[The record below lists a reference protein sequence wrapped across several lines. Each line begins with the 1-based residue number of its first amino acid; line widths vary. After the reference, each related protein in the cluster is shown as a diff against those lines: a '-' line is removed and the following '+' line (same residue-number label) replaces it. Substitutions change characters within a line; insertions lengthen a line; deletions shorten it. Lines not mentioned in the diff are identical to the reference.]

1 MDNNNM
7 ISLGELIDDC
17 FNQYEVY
24 IPLIQRN
31 YKWDKHT
38 ATKLVSDLWNSYKK
52 KKPIYT
58 AGMITVYK
66 EDNKK
71 IQLIDGQQRII
82 TLFMLLKI
90 LEPHKTDFKFKFERD
105 EGIEKEEKKRFYYLE
120 NINKLCKKRRKIE
133 DLYTD
138 LKRFNENYTRI
149 KNDYIRVRRQPFK
162 EYILKNLHLY
172 TDLERFKENYT
183 SMKSRIKKE
192 YKIVHRQPF
201 KEYILKSLHFL
212 LHISEIEP
220 FDEFI
225 NLNKHKTRF
234 VISDLI
240 KANLIMDSSDED
252 KRKDILSLF
261 KELSGILYYQSDD
274 LESVWKLVN
283 QGYVEEDIPE
293 DNSQRYKNKLYSDE
307 NRLKLLC
314 CERYGA
320 GEYDGF
326 SIVGYDKK
334 IEYDTLV
341 KYKNILIA
349 LEQDKN
355 NKNWCSYNGFNI
367 THVLLGKKFFSML
380 NEYADKDKNFKH
392 IEEYLRH
399 IVSQE
404 HGENAFYISCFIE
417 SQLKNEYINAKDLI
431 AIYKT
436 VEDELNEAAG
446 QGKELSERKRNW
458 ISGGVLEVEDY
469 LKIYDAYIQNKYCL
483 QEKNHENQ

>member
-1 MDNNNM
+1 M

-31 YKWDKHT
+31 YKWDEKT
-38 ATKLVSDLWNSYKK
+38 ATKLVSDLWNSYKEE
-52 KKPIYT
+52 KPIYT
-58 AGMITVYK
+58 AGMITVYE

-90 LEPHKTDFKFKFERD
+90 LEPDKTDFKFKFERD

-120 NINKLCKKRRKIE
+120 NINKLRKKLCKIE

-138 LKRFNENYTRI
+138 LKRFNENYT
-149 KNDYIRVRRQPFK
+149 
-162 EYILKNLHLY
+162 
-172 TDLERFKENYT
+172 
-183 SMKSRIKKE
+183 SMKSEMKGNER
-192 YKIVHRQPF
+192 YYQPF

-283 QGYVEEDIPE
+283 QGYVEEVIPE

-404 HGENAFYISCFIE
+404 QGENAFYISCFIE

-446 QGKELSERKRNW
+446 QKKELSKRKNNW

>member
-31 YKWDKHT
+31 YKWDKET
-38 ATKLVSDLWNSYKK
+38 ATKLVSDLWNSYKEK
-52 KKPIYT
+52 KTIYT

-90 LEPHKTDFKFKFERD
+90 LEPDKTDFKFKFERD
-105 EGIEKEEKKRFYYLE
+105 EGIEKERKKRFYYLE
-120 NINKLCKKRRKIE
+120 NINELHERKDL

-138 LKRFNENYTRI
+138 LKRF
-149 KNDYIRVRRQPFK
+149 
-162 EYILKNLHLY
+162 
-172 TDLERFKENYT
+172 KENYEL
-183 SMKSRIKKE
+183 MKSKMKE
-192 YKIVHRQPF
+192 NEGYYQPF

-212 LHISEIEP
+212 LHISEVEP

-240 KANLIMDSSDED
+240 KANLIIDSSDEE

-261 KELSGILYYQSDD
+261 NELSGILYYHSDD
-274 LESVWKLVN
+274 LDSIWKLVN

-320 GEYDGF
+320 NEYDGF

-334 IEYDTLV
+334 IEYDTLA

-349 LEQDKN
+349 LEQDKKD
-355 NKNWCSYNGFNI
+355 KNWCSYNGFNI

-380 NEYADKDKNFKH
+380 NECVDKDKNFKH
-392 IEEYLRH
+392 IEEYLRY

-404 HGENAFYISCFIE
+404 HEKNAFYISCFIE
-417 SQLKNEYINAKDLI
+417 SQLKNEHINAKNLI

-436 VEDELNEAAG
+436 IEDELNKAAG
-446 QGKELSERKRNW
+446 QEKELSKRKSNW
-458 ISGGVLEVEDY
+458 ISDGVLEVEDY
-469 LKIYDAYIQNKYCL
+469 LKIYNEYIQNKYCL

>member
-31 YKWDKHT
+31 YKWDKKT

-120 NINKLCKKRRKIE
+120 NINELHERK

-138 LKRFNENYTRI
+138 LKRFNENYT
-149 KNDYIRVRRQPFK
+149 
-162 EYILKNLHLY
+162 
-172 TDLERFKENYT
+172 
-183 SMKSRIKKE
+183 SMKSEMKGNE
-192 YKIVHRQPF
+192 GYYQPF

-212 LHISEIEP
+212 LYISEIEP

-261 KELSGILYYQSDD
+261 KELSRILYYQSDD

-283 QGYVEEDIPE
+283 QGYVEEVIPD

-436 VEDELNEAAG
+436 VEDELNKAPG
-446 QGKELSERKRNW
+446 QEKELSERKINW
-458 ISGGVLEVEDY
+458 ISGRVLEVEDY
-469 LKIYDAYIQNKYCL
+469 LKIYNEYIQNKYCL
-483 QEKNHENQ
+483 QEKKHENQ

>member
-31 YKWDKHT
+31 YKWDKDT

-120 NINKLCKKRRKIE
+120 NINELHERK

-138 LKRFNENYTRI
+138 LKRFNENYT
-149 KNDYIRVRRQPFK
+149 
-162 EYILKNLHLY
+162 
-172 TDLERFKENYT
+172 
-183 SMKSRIKKE
+183 SMKSEMKGNE
-192 YKIVHRQPF
+192 GYYQPF

-212 LHISEIEP
+212 LYISEIEP

-283 QGYVEEDIPE
+283 QGYVEEVIPD

-436 VEDELNEAAG
+436 VEDELNKAPG
-446 QGKELSERKRNW
+446 QEKELSERKSNW
-458 ISGGVLEVEDY
+458 ISDGVLEVEDY
-469 LKIYDAYIQNKYCL
+469 LKIYNEYIQNKYCL
-483 QEKNHENQ
+483 QEKKHENQ

>member
-1 MDNNNM
+1 M

-31 YKWDKHT
+31 YKWDKKT
-38 ATKLVSDLWNSYKK
+38 ATKLVSDLWNSYKE

-82 TLFMLLKI
+82 TLFILLKI

-120 NINKLCKKRRKIE
+120 NINELHERKDL

-138 LKRFNENYTRI
+138 LKRFNENYT
-149 KNDYIRVRRQPFK
+149 
-162 EYILKNLHLY
+162 
-172 TDLERFKENYT
+172 
-183 SMKSRIKKE
+183 SMKSEMKGNE
-192 YKIVHRQPF
+192 GYYQPF

-212 LHISEIEP
+212 LHISEVEP

-240 KANLIMDSSDED
+240 KANLIMDSSDEE
-252 KRKDILSLF
+252 KRKDILCLF
-261 KELSGILYYQSDD
+261 KELSGILYYHSDD
-274 LESVWKLVN
+274 LDSVWKLVN
-283 QGYVEEDIPE
+283 QGYVEEDISE

-320 GEYDGF
+320 NEYDGF

-334 IEYDTLV
+334 IELFH
-341 KYKNILIA
+341 
-349 LEQDKN
+349 
-355 NKNWCSYNGFNI
+355 S
-367 THVLLGKKFFSML
+367 
-380 NEYADKDKNFKH
+380 
-392 IEEYLRH
+392 
-399 IVSQE
+399 
-404 HGENAFYISCFIE
+404 FY
-417 SQLKNEYINAKDLI
+417 
-431 AIYKT
+431 
-436 VEDELNEAAG
+436 
-446 QGKELSERKRNW
+446 
-458 ISGGVLEVEDY
+458 
-469 LKIYDAYIQNKYCL
+469 
-483 QEKNHENQ
+483 